1 MSSSQTVT
9 AYSNII
15 NSLSDMRVD
24 TKDLASLLSRSS
36 YKEQKIVADFV
47 NDYLIH
53 YAMENDRGNFMNEN
67 MGICHWA
74 WNMVNA
80 IDKDNVKGVE

>member
-1 MSSSQTVT
+1 MSSSQTINAFNSIV
-9 AYSNII
+9 
-15 NSLSDMRVD
+15 NSLADMRVD
-24 TKDLASLLSRSS
+24 TKDLASIISRAS

-47 NDYLIH
+47 NDLLIH
-53 YAMENDRGNFMNEN
+53 YSMENDRNNYVNEN

-80 IDKDNVKGVE
+80 IDKTNVDGVE

>member
-9 AYSNII
+9 AYSSII
-15 NSLSDMRVD
+15 NSLADMRVD
-24 TKDLASLLSRSS
+24 TKQLASIISRSS
-36 YKEQKIVADFV
+36 YKEQKIIADFV
-47 NDYLIH
+47 NDLLIH
-53 YAMENDRGNFMNEN
+53 YSMENDRGNYVNEN

-80 IDKDNVKGVE
+80 IDKENVKGVE

>member
-1 MSSSQTVT
+1 MSSSQTVS
-9 AYSNII
+9 AYTSII
-15 NSLSDMRVD
+15 NSLADVRV
-24 TKDLASLLSRSS
+24 KPRDLASLLSRSS

-53 YAMENDRGNFMNEN
+53 YAMENERGNFMNEN